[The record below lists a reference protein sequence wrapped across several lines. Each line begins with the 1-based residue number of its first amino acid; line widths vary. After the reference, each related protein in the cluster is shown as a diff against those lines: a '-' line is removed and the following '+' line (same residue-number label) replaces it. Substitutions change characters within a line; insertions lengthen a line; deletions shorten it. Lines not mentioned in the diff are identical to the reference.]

1 MKISASVY
9 SSKSQSL
16 PEIIKDL
23 DVHGADL
30 FHIDCNDDL
39 SVFDDIAEIKQL
51 SKTPVDLH
59 IISSEPEKFF
69 TKIEDLNVDYV
80 TFQFENLQDE
90 LIIPDNISAKLGLA
104 ITSNTDI
111 SVFEHYAEKFD
122 FILFM
127 TTTPGQS
134 GGVFDKSNF
143 KRIRQFRQQF
153 PDKKIHVDG
162 GVNGEVSFI
171 LRNMGVYASVSGS
184 YLMTSESMGAAM
196 LNLKTHEVDSHFQV
210 KDFMREADELPLLK
224 LKDRNVIAILRSIE
238 DYDVGFTILI
248 DENGK
253 LDGIVTNAD
262 VRKGLLK
269 HTDNLNNVSVE
280 DITNTHPVT
289 ANENFSVME
298 LLRFIKQ
305 QSFAISYLPVVD
317 DTNKVTGAVTF
328 FNLIKGE
335 L

>member
-9 SSKSQSL
+9 SSKNQSL

-39 SVFDDIAEIKQL
+39 GVFEDIAEIKQL
-51 SKTPVDLH
+51 SKTPIDLH
-59 IISSEPEKFF
+59 IISSEPEKYFS
-69 TKIEDLNVDYV
+69 KAAELNVDYV
-80 TFQFENLQDE
+80 TFQYENLTE
-90 LIIPDNISAKLGLA
+90 KLTVPDNITAKLGLA
-104 ITSNTDI
+104 ITSETDI
-111 SVFEHYAEKFD
+111 SAFDDYAEKFD

-134 GGVFDKSNF
+134 GGVFDKLNF
-143 KRIRQFRQQF
+143 KKIRQFRQKF
-153 PDKKIHVDG
+153 PGKNIHVDG

-171 LRNMGVYASVSGS
+171 LRNMGVYSSVSGS
-184 YLMTSESMGAAM
+184 YLMNSESMGAAM

-210 KDFMREADELPLLK
+210 KDFMRTAEELPLLK
-224 LKDRNVIAILRSIE
+224 LKDRSVTGILQSID

-280 DITNTHPVT
+280 DITNTNPVT

>member
-51 SKTPVDLH
+51 SNTPVDLH
-59 IISSEPEKFF
+59 IISSEPEKYF
-69 TKIEDLNVDYV
+69 TKIAEHNVDYV
-80 TFQFENLQDE
+80 TFQYENLKGKLSLPQE
-90 LIIPDNISAKLGLA
+90 ISSKLGLA
-104 ITSNTDI
+104 ITTNTDI
-111 SVFEHYAEKFD
+111 SAFDDYADDFD

-127 TTTPGQS
+127 TTVPGQS

-143 KRIRQFRQQF
+143 KKIREFRQRF
-153 PDKKIHVDG
+153 PDKNIHVDG

-171 LRNMGVYASVSGS
+171 LRNMGVYSSVSGS
-184 YLMTSESMGAAM
+184 YLMNSESMGAAM

-210 KDFMREADELPLLK
+210 KDFMRTVEELPLLK
-224 LKDRNVIAILRSIE
+224 LNDRSFTGILQSIE
-238 DYDVGFTILI
+238 DFDVGFTILI
-248 DENGK
+248 DDDGK

-269 HTDNLNNVSVE
+269 HTDNLNNVSVS
-280 DITNTHPVT
+280 DITNTNPVK

>member
-9 SSKSQSL
+9 SSKCQSL

-23 DVHGADL
+23 DMHGADL

-59 IISSEPEKFF
+59 IISAEPEKFF
-69 TKIEDLNVDYV
+69 SKIEELNVDYV
-80 TFQFENLQDE
+80 TFQHENLKQK
-90 LIIPDNISAKLGLA
+90 LIVPASISAKLGLA
-104 ITSNTDI
+104 ITSETDI
-111 SVFEHYAEKFD
+111 SVFSDYAEQFS

-134 GGVFDKSNF
+134 GGVFDKRNF
-143 KRIRQFRQQF
+143 KKIRQFRQQF

-171 LRNMGVYASVSGS
+171 LRNMGVYSSVSGS
-184 YLMTSESMGAAM
+184 YLMNSESMGAAM

-210 KDFMREADELPLLK
+210 KDFMRSVEELPLLK
-224 LKDRNVIAILRSIE
+224 LKDRSVNAILQSIE

-248 DENGK
+248 DSDDK
-253 LDGIVTNAD
+253 LEGIVTNAD

-269 HTDNLNNVSVE
+269 HIDNLNAVSVE

-328 FNLIKGE
+328 FNLVKGE

>member
-30 FHIDCNDDL
+30 FHIDCNDDMG
-39 SVFDDIAEIKQL
+39 VFADIAEIKQL

-59 IISSEPEKFF
+59 IISSKPEKFF
-69 TKIEDLNVDYV
+69 SKVEELNVDYV
-80 TFQFENLQDE
+80 TFQYENLKAE
-90 LIIPDNISAKLGLA
+90 LTVPETISAKLGLA
-104 ITSNTDI
+104 IMSDTDI
-111 SVFEHYAEKFD
+111 SVFEPYADKFD

-134 GGVFDKSNF
+134 GGVFDKTNF
-143 KRIRQFRQQF
+143 KKIRQFRQQF
-153 PDKKIHVDG
+153 PNKKIHVDG

-171 LRNMGVYASVSGS
+171 LRNMGVYSSVSGS

-210 KDFMREADELPLLK
+210 KDFMRTVDELPLLK
-224 LKDRNVIAILRSIE
+224 LEDRSVTRILQSIE

-269 HTDNLNNVSVE
+269 HTDNLNDVSVV
-280 DITNTHPVT
+280 DITNTNPVK
-289 ANENFSVME
+289 ANENFNVME

>member
-16 PEIIKDL
+16 PEIVNDL

-39 SVFDDIAEIKQL
+39 SVFDDIAVIKEL

-59 IISSEPEKFF
+59 IISAEPEKFF
-69 TKIEDLNVDYV
+69 TQIEELNVDYV
-80 TFQFENLQDE
+80 TFQYENLKGE
-90 LIIPDNISAKLGLA
+90 LTLPESITAKLGLA
-104 ITSNTDI
+104 IMSNTDI
-111 SVFEHYAEKFD
+111 SVFEAYADKFD

-134 GGVFDKSNF
+134 GGVFDKTNF
-143 KRIRQFRQQF
+143 KKIRQFRQKF
-153 PDKKIHVDG
+153 PNKKIHVDG

-210 KDFMREADELPLLK
+210 KDFMRTADELPLLK
-224 LKDRNVIAILRSIE
+224 FKDRSVNTILQSIE
-238 DYDVGFTILI
+238 DFDVGFTILI

-269 HTDNLNNVSVE
+269 HIDNLNDVTVE
-280 DITNTHPVT
+280 DITNTAPVK

-317 DTNKVTGAVTF
+317 NTNKVTGAVTF

>member
-9 SSKSQSL
+9 SSKNQSL
-16 PEIIKDL
+16 PEVISDL
-23 DVHGADL
+23 DIHGADL

-39 SVFDDIAEIKQL
+39 SVFEDIAEIKQL
-51 SKTPVDLH
+51 SKTPIDLH

-69 TKIEDLNVDYV
+69 AQIEKNKVDYV
-80 TFQFENLQDE
+80 TFQYENLKE
-90 LIIPDNISAKLGLA
+90 TLTIPQNISSKLGLA
-104 ITSNTDI
+104 ITTNTDI
-111 SVFEHYAEKFD
+111 SAFEEYAEKFD
-122 FILFM
+122 FVLFM

-134 GGVFDKSNF
+134 GGVFDKANF
-143 KRIRQFRQQF
+143 KKIREFRQRF
-153 PDKKIHVDG
+153 PTKNIHVDG

-171 LRNMGVYASVSGS
+171 LRNMGVYSSVSGS
-184 YLMTSESMGAAM
+184 YLMNSESMGAAM

-210 KDFMREADELPLLK
+210 KDFMRTVDELPLLK
-224 LKDRNVIAILRSIE
+224 LKDRSVTDILQSIE

-248 DENGK
+248 DDDGK

-269 HTDNLNNVSVE
+269 HTDNLNDVSVA
-280 DITNTHPVT
+280 DITNTNPVK

-298 LLRFIKQ
+298 LLKFIKQ
-305 QSFAISYLPVVD
+305 QRFAISYLPVVD

>member
-9 SSKSQSL
+9 SSKRQSL

-23 DVHGADL
+23 DIHGADL

-59 IISSEPEKFF
+59 IISSKPEKFYS
-69 TKIEDLNVDYV
+69 KAAELNVDYV
-80 TFQFENLQDE
+80 TFQYENLE
-90 LIIPDNISAKLGLA
+90 EKLSIPSDITAKLGLA
-104 ITSNTDI
+104 ITSETDI
-111 SVFEHYAEKFD
+111 SVFEDYEEQFD

-143 KRIRQFRQQF
+143 KKIHEFRKQF
-153 PDKKIHVDG
+153 PGKNIHVDG

-184 YLMTSESMGAAM
+184 YLMNSESMGAAM

-210 KDFMREADELPLLK
+210 KDFMRTADELPLLK
-224 LKDRNVIAILRSIE
+224 VKERTVTGILQSIE

-248 DENGK
+248 DEDGK

-269 HTDNLNNVSVE
+269 HTDNLNNVSVA
-280 DITNTHPVT
+280 DITNPNPVR

-317 DTNKVTGAVTF
+317 DNNKVTGAVTF

>member
-23 DVHGADL
+23 DIHGADL

-59 IISSEPEKFF
+59 IISSQPEKFYS
-69 TKIEDLNVDYV
+69 KAAELNVDYI
-80 TFQFENLQDE
+80 TFQYENLE
-90 LIIPDNISAKLGLA
+90 EKLSIPSDITAKLGLA
-104 ITSNTDI
+104 ITSETDI
-111 SVFEHYAEKFD
+111 SVFEDYAEQFD

-143 KRIRQFRQQF
+143 KKIHEFRKQF
-153 PDKKIHVDG
+153 PDKNIHVDG

-171 LRNMGVYASVSGS
+171 LRNLGVYASVSGS
-184 YLMTSESMGAAM
+184 YLMNSESMGAAM

-210 KDFMREADELPLLK
+210 KDFMRTADELPLLK
-224 LKDRNVIAILRSIE
+224 VKERTVTGILQSIE

-248 DENGK
+248 DEDGK

-269 HTDNLNNVSVE
+269 HTDNLNNVSVA
-280 DITNTHPVT
+280 DITNSNPVR

-317 DTNKVTGAVTF
+317 DNNKVTGAVTF

>member
-23 DVHGADL
+23 DVYGADL

-51 SKTPVDLH
+51 SNTPVDLH
-59 IISSEPEKFF
+59 IISSEPEKYF
-69 TKIEDLNVDYV
+69 TKIAEHNVDYV
-80 TFQFENLQDE
+80 TFQYENLKGKLSLPQE
-90 LIIPDNISAKLGLA
+90 ISSKLGLA
-104 ITSNTDI
+104 ITTDTDI
-111 SVFEHYAEKFD
+111 SAFDDYADDFD

-127 TTTPGQS
+127 TTIPGQS

-143 KRIRQFRQQF
+143 KKIREFRQRF
-153 PDKKIHVDG
+153 PDKNIHVDG

-171 LRNMGVYASVSGS
+171 LRNMGVYSSVSGS
-184 YLMTSESMGAAM
+184 YLMNSESMGAAM

-210 KDFMREADELPLLK
+210 KDFMRTADELPLLK
-224 LKDRNVIAILRSIE
+224 LKDRSVTGILQSIE

-248 DENGK
+248 DDDGK

-269 HTDNLNNVSVE
+269 HTDNLNNVSVA
-280 DITNTHPVT
+280 DITNTNPVK

-298 LLRFIKQ
+298 LLKFIKQ
-305 QSFAISYLPVVD
+305 QRFAISYLPVVD

>member
-16 PEIIKDL
+16 PEIINDL

-59 IISSEPEKFF
+59 IISSEPEKYFA
-69 TKIEDLNVDYV
+69 KAADLKVDYV
-80 TFQFENLQDE
+80 TFQYENLKE
-90 LIIPDNISAKLGLA
+90 KLTVPKNITAKLGLA
-104 ITSNTDI
+104 ITSETDI
-111 SVFEHYAEKFD
+111 SVFDDYAEQFD

-127 TTTPGQS
+127 TTVPGQS

-143 KRIRQFRQQF
+143 KKIRQFRQQF
-153 PDKKIHVDG
+153 PGKNIHVDG

-171 LRNMGVYASVSGS
+171 LRNMGVYSSVSGS
-184 YLMTSESMGAAM
+184 YLMNSESMGAAM

-210 KDFMREADELPLLK
+210 KDFMRTADELPLLK
-224 LKDRNVIAILRSIE
+224 EKDRSVSGILQSIE

-248 DENGK
+248 DEDGK

-269 HTDNLNNVSVE
+269 HTDDLNNVSVA
-280 DITNTHPVT
+280 DITNTNPVK

-305 QSFAISYLPVVD
+305 QRFAISYLPVVD
-317 DTNKVTGAVTF
+317 DSNKVTGAVTF

>member
-39 SVFDDIAEIKQL
+39 GVFDDIAEIKQL
-51 SKTPVDLH
+51 SKTPIDLH
-59 IISSEPEKFF
+59 IISSEPEKYF
-69 TKIEDLNVDYV
+69 TKSAELNVDYI
-80 TFQFENLQDE
+80 TFQYENLKEKLTVPND
-90 LIIPDNISAKLGLA
+90 ITAKLGLA
-104 ITSNTDI
+104 ITSETDI
-111 SVFEHYAEKFD
+111 SVFEDYAEKFD

-143 KRIRQFRQQF
+143 KKIRQFRQRF
-153 PDKKIHVDG
+153 PDKNIHVDG

-171 LRNMGVYASVSGS
+171 LRNMGVYSSVSGS
-184 YLMTSESMGAAM
+184 YLMNSESMGAAM

-210 KDFMREADELPLLK
+210 KDFMRTADELPLLK
-224 LKDRNVIAILRSIE
+224 LKDRSVNGILQSIE

-269 HTDNLNNVSVE
+269 HRDNLNNVSVE
-280 DITNTHPVT
+280 DITNTNPVT

-317 DTNKVTGAVTF
+317 ETNKVTGAVTF

>member
-16 PEIIKDL
+16 PEIINDL
-23 DVHGADL
+23 DVHGADF

-59 IISSEPEKFF
+59 IISSEPEKYFA
-69 TKIEDLNVDYV
+69 KAAELNVDYV
-80 TFQFENLQDE
+80 TFQYENLKE
-90 LIIPDNISAKLGLA
+90 KLTVPNSITAKLGLA
-104 ITSNTDI
+104 ITSDTDI
-111 SVFEHYAEKFD
+111 SVFEPYADKFD

-134 GGVFDKSNF
+134 GGEFDKSNF
-143 KRIRQFRQQF
+143 KKIRQFRQEF
-153 PDKKIHVDG
+153 PGKNIHVDG

-171 LRNMGVYASVSGS
+171 LRNMGVYSSVSGS

-210 KDFMREADELPLLK
+210 KDFMRTAEELPLLK
-224 LKDRNVIAILRSIE
+224 LKDRSVMGILQSIE

-269 HTDNLNNVSVE
+269 HTDNLNNVSVA
-280 DITNTHPVT
+280 DITNTVPVK
-289 ANENFSVME
+289 ANENFSVKE
-298 LLRFIKQ
+298 LLSFIKQ

>member
-16 PEIIKDL
+16 PEIVNDL
-23 DVHGADL
+23 DMHGADF

-39 SVFDDIAEIKQL
+39 GVFADIATIKQL

-59 IISSEPEKFF
+59 IISSEPEKFYPQV
-69 TKIEDLNVDYV
+69 KELKVEYV
-80 TFQFENLQDE
+80 TFQYENLESKLTVPGD
-90 LIIPDNISAKLGLA
+90 ISAKLGLA
-104 ITSNTDI
+104 IMSDTDI
-111 SVFEHYAEKFD
+111 SVFADYADQFD

-134 GGVFDKSNF
+134 GGTFDKRNF
-143 KRIRQFRQQF
+143 KKIRQFRQQY
-153 PDKKIHVDG
+153 PDKRIHVDG

-184 YLMTSESMGAAM
+184 YLMNSESIGAAM

-210 KDFMREADELPLLK
+210 KDFMREADEIPLLK
-224 LKDRNVIAILRSIE
+224 QKDRSFINILKSIE

-248 DENGK
+248 DDDGK

-269 HTDNLNNVSVE
+269 HIDDLNAVTVA
-280 DITNTHPVT
+280 DITNTNPVK

-298 LLRFIKQ
+298 LLKFIKQ

>member
-224 LKDRNVIAILRSIE
+224 LKARNVIAILRSIE

>member
-16 PEIIKDL
+16 SEIIKDL
-23 DVHGADL
+23 DMYGADF

-39 SVFDDIAEIKQL
+39 SVFDDIAEIKRL
-51 SKTPVDLH
+51 SKTPIDLH
-59 IISSEPEKFF
+59 IISAEPEKFF
-69 TKIEDLNVDYV
+69 AKVAAAKVDYL
-80 TFQFENLQDE
+80 TFQYENLQGP
-90 LIIPDNISAKLGLA
+90 LTIPDTISAKLGLA
-104 ITSNTDI
+104 ITSATDI
-111 SVFEHYAEKFD
+111 SVFADYAQQFD

-127 TTTPGQS
+127 TTTPGES
-134 GGVFDKSNF
+134 GGVFDKRNF
-143 KRIRQFRQQF
+143 KKIREFRRMY
-153 PDKKIHVDG
+153 PGKNIHVDG

-171 LRNMGVYASVSGS
+171 LRNMGVYSSVSGS
-184 YLMTSESMGAAM
+184 YLMNSESMGAAM

-210 KDFMREADELPLLK
+210 KDFMRTANELPLLK
-224 LKDRNVIAILRSIE
+224 LKDRSVTGILQSIE

-248 DENGK
+248 DDAGK

-269 HTDNLNNVSVE
+269 HTDNLNNVSVA
-280 DITNTHPVT
+280 DITNTHPLV

-298 LLRFIKQ
+298 LLRLIKQ

>member
-23 DVHGADL
+23 DVHGADF

-39 SVFDDIAEIKQL
+39 SVFDDIAEIKKL

-59 IISSEPEKFF
+59 IISSEPEKYF
-69 TKIEDLNVDYV
+69 TKTAELNVDYV
-80 TFQFENLQDE
+80 TFQYENLKE
-90 LIIPDNISAKLGLA
+90 KLIIPESITAKLGLA
-104 ITSNTDI
+104 ITSETDI
-111 SVFEHYAEKFD
+111 SVFEEYSEKFD

-134 GGVFDKSNF
+134 GGEFDKSNF
-143 KRIRQFRQQF
+143 KKIRQFRQKY
-153 PDKKIHVDG
+153 PNKKIHVDG

-171 LRNMGVYASVSGS
+171 LRNMGVYSSVSGS

-210 KDFMREADELPLLK
+210 KDFMRTAEELPLLK
-224 LKDRNVIAILRSIE
+224 LEDRSVVGILQSIE
-238 DYDVGFTILI
+238 DYDVGFTILV
-248 DENGK
+248 DDNGK

-269 HTDNLNNVSVE
+269 HAANLNDVSVA
-280 DITNTHPVT
+280 DITNINPVT
-289 ANENFSVME
+289 ANENFSVKE
-298 LLRFIKQ
+298 LLSFIKQ

-317 DTNKVTGAVTF
+317 GTNKVTGAVTF

>member
-16 PEIIKDL
+16 PEIINDL

-39 SVFDDIAEIKQL
+39 NVFDDIAEIKQL

-59 IISSEPEKFF
+59 IISSEPEKFYS
-69 TKIEDLNVDYV
+69 KAAELNVDYV
-80 TFQFENLQDE
+80 TFQYENLKE
-90 LIIPDNISAKLGLA
+90 KLSIPSNITAKLGLA
-104 ITSNTDI
+104 ITSETDI
-111 SVFEHYAEKFD
+111 SVFDEYAEKFD

-143 KRIRQFRQQF
+143 KKIRQFRQQF
-153 PDKKIHVDG
+153 PDKNIHVDG

-184 YLMTSESMGAAM
+184 YLMNSDSMGAAM

-210 KDFMREADELPLLK
+210 KDFMRTADELPLLK
-224 LKDRNVIAILRSIE
+224 EKDRNVMGILQSIE

-248 DENGK
+248 DDNGK
-253 LDGIVTNAD
+253 LEGIVTNAD

-269 HTDNLNNVSVE
+269 HTDNLNNVSVA
-280 DITNTHPVT
+280 DITNTNPVT

-305 QSFAISYLPVVD
+305 QKFAISYLPVVD

>member
-59 IISSEPEKFF
+59 IISSEPEKYF
-69 TKIEDLNVDYV
+69 TKIVEHNVDYV
-80 TFQFENLQDE
+80 TFQYENLKGKLSLPQD
-90 LIIPDNISAKLGLA
+90 ISSKLGLA
-104 ITSNTDI
+104 ITTNTDI
-111 SVFEHYAEKFD
+111 SAFDEYAEDFD

-127 TTTPGQS
+127 TTIPGQS

-143 KRIRQFRQQF
+143 KKIREFRQRF
-153 PDKKIHVDG
+153 PDKNIHVDG

-171 LRNMGVYASVSGS
+171 LRNMGVYSSVSGS
-184 YLMTSESMGAAM
+184 YLMNSESMGAAM

-210 KDFMREADELPLLK
+210 KDFMRTVDELPLLK
-224 LKDRNVIAILRSIE
+224 LKDRSVTGILQSIE
-238 DYDVGFTILI
+238 DFDVGFTILI
-248 DENGK
+248 DDDGK

-269 HTDNLNNVSVE
+269 HTDNLNNVSVA
-280 DITNTHPVT
+280 DITNTNPVK
-289 ANENFSVME
+289 ANENFNVME

>member
-9 SSKSQSL
+9 SSKNRSL
-16 PEIIKDL
+16 PEVISDL
-23 DVHGADL
+23 DIHGADL

-39 SVFDDIAEIKQL
+39 SVFEDIAEIKQL
-51 SKTPVDLH
+51 SKTPIDLH

-69 TKIEDLNVDYV
+69 AQIEKNKVDYV
-80 TFQFENLQDE
+80 TFQYENLKE
-90 LIIPDNISAKLGLA
+90 TLTIPQNISSKLGLA
-104 ITSNTDI
+104 ITTNTDI
-111 SVFEHYAEKFD
+111 SAFEEYAEKFD
-122 FILFM
+122 FVLFM

-134 GGVFDKSNF
+134 GGVFDKANF
-143 KRIRQFRQQF
+143 KKIREFRQRF
-153 PDKKIHVDG
+153 PTKNIHVDG

-171 LRNMGVYASVSGS
+171 LRNMGVYSSVSGS
-184 YLMTSESMGAAM
+184 YLMNSESMGAAM

-210 KDFMREADELPLLK
+210 KDFMRTVDELPLLK
-224 LKDRNVIAILRSIE
+224 LKDRSVTDILQSIE

-248 DENGK
+248 DDDGK

-269 HTDNLNNVSVE
+269 HTDNLNDVSVA
-280 DITNTHPVT
+280 DITNTNPVK

-298 LLRFIKQ
+298 LLKFIKQ
-305 QSFAISYLPVVD
+305 QRFAISYLPVVD

>member
-16 PEIIKDL
+16 PEIINDL

-39 SVFDDIAEIKQL
+39 NVFDDIAEIKQL

-59 IISSEPEKFF
+59 IISSEPEKFYS
-69 TKIEDLNVDYV
+69 KAAELNVDYV
-80 TFQFENLQDE
+80 TFQYENLE
-90 LIIPDNISAKLGLA
+90 EKLSIPSNITAKLGLA
-104 ITSNTDI
+104 ITSETDI
-111 SVFEHYAEKFD
+111 SVFTEYAEKFD

-143 KRIRQFRQQF
+143 RKIRQFRQQF
-153 PDKKIHVDG
+153 PDKNIHVDG

-184 YLMTSESMGAAM
+184 YLMNSDSMGAAM
-196 LNLKTHEVDSHFQV
+196 LNLKAHEVDSHFQV
-210 KDFMREADELPLLK
+210 KDFMRTTDELPLLK
-224 LKDRNVIAILRSIE
+224 VKDRNVTAILQSIE

-248 DENGK
+248 DDNGK
-253 LDGIVTNAD
+253 LEGIVTNAD

-269 HTDNLNNVSVE
+269 HTDDLNNVSVA
-280 DITNTHPVT
+280 DITNTSPVT

-305 QSFAISYLPVVD
+305 QKFAISYLPVVD

>member
-23 DVHGADL
+23 DVHGADF

-51 SKTPVDLH
+51 SNTPVDLH
-59 IISSEPEKFF
+59 IISKEPEKFYK
-69 TKIEDLNVDYV
+69 KIKENKVDYV
-80 TFQFENLQDE
+80 TFQYENLKDI
-90 LIIPDNISAKLGLA
+90 LTIPDGVSAKLGLA
-104 ITSNTDI
+104 ITSDTDI
-111 SVFEHYAEKFD
+111 SVFESYAEKFD

-134 GGVFDKSNF
+134 GGVFDKTNF
-143 KRIRQFRQQF
+143 KKIRQFRQQF

-184 YLMTSESMGAAM
+184 YLMNSESMGAAM

-210 KDFMREADELPLLK
+210 KDFMRTVDELPLLK
-224 LKDRNVIAILRSIE
+224 FKDRSVVGILQSIE

-248 DENGK
+248 DEKGK

-269 HTDNLNNVSVE
+269 HAENLNDVTVE
-280 DITNTHPVT
+280 DITNNNPVK

>member
-16 PEIIKDL
+16 PDIINDL

-39 SVFDDIAEIKQL
+39 GVFDDIAEIKQL
-51 SKTPVDLH
+51 SKTPIDLH
-59 IISSEPEKFF
+59 IISSEPEKYF
-69 TKIEDLNVDYV
+69 TKSAELNVDYI
-80 TFQFENLQDE
+80 TFQYENLKE
-90 LIIPDNISAKLGLA
+90 KLTIPNDITAKLGLA
-104 ITSNTDI
+104 ITSETDI
-111 SVFEHYAEKFD
+111 SVFEDYAEKFD

-143 KRIRQFRQQF
+143 KKIRQFRQRF
-153 PDKKIHVDG
+153 PDKNIHVDG

-171 LRNMGVYASVSGS
+171 LRNMGVYSSVSGS
-184 YLMTSESMGAAM
+184 YLMNSESMGAAM

-210 KDFMREADELPLLK
+210 KDFMRTADELPLLK
-224 LKDRNVIAILRSIE
+224 LKDRSVNVILQSIE

-280 DITNTHPVT
+280 DITNANPVT

>member
-39 SVFDDIAEIKQL
+39 AVFNDIAEIKKL

-69 TKIEDLNVDYV
+69 TKIEEQKVDFV
-80 TFQFENLQDE
+80 TFQYENLQE
-90 LIIPDNISAKLGLA
+90 KLSVPDDISAKLGLA
-104 ITSNTDI
+104 ITSDTDI
-111 SVFEHYAEKFD
+111 SVFADFAEKFH

-143 KRIRQFRQQF
+143 KKIRQFRQQY
-153 PDKKIHVDG
+153 PNKKIHVDG

-184 YLMTSESMGAAM
+184 YLMNSESMGAAM

-210 KDFMREADELPLLK
+210 KDFMRTVDELPLLK
-224 LKDRNVIAILRSIE
+224 LKDRSVTGILQSIE

-248 DENGK
+248 DDNGK

-269 HTDNLNNVSVE
+269 HIDNLNNVSVE

>member
-9 SSKSQSL
+9 SSTSQSL
-16 PEIIKDL
+16 PEIIRDL

-30 FHIDCNDDL
+30 FHIDCNDDIR
-39 SVFDDIAEIKQL
+39 VFDDIAEIKKL
-51 SKTPVDLH
+51 SKTPIDLH
-59 IISSEPEKFF
+59 IISADPEKYFAKAAELDVDYLTF
-69 TKIEDLNVDYV
+69 QYENLKTRLNV
-80 TFQFENLQDE
+80 
-90 LIIPDNISAKLGLA
+90 PDNIKAKLGLA
-104 ITSNTDI
+104 ITSATDI
-111 SVFEHYAEKFD
+111 SVFADYAGQFD

-134 GGVFDKSNF
+134 GGVFDKANF
-143 KRIRQFRQQF
+143 KKIHEFRQRF
-153 PDKKIHVDG
+153 PNKNIHVDG

-171 LRNMGVYASVSGS
+171 LRNMGVYSSVSGS
-184 YLMTSESMGAAM
+184 YLMNSESMGAAM

-210 KDFMREADELPLLK
+210 KDFMRTVDELPLLK
-224 LKDRNVIAILRSIE
+224 KKDRSVTGILRSIE
-238 DYDVGFTILI
+238 EYDVGFTILI
-248 DENGK
+248 DDDGK
-253 LDGIVTNAD
+253 LEGIVTNAD

-269 HTDNLNNVSVE
+269 HTDDLNKVSVA
-280 DITNTHPVT
+280 DITNANPVK

>member
-80 TFQFENLQDE
+80 TFQFENLKDE

-224 LKDRNVIAILRSIE
+224 LKDRNVIAILQSIE

-248 DENGK
+248 DEDGK

>member
-16 PEIIKDL
+16 PEIVKDL
-23 DVHGADL
+23 DMHGADL

-39 SVFDDIAEIKQL
+39 GVFNDIAEIKLL
-51 SKTPVDLH
+51 SKTPIDLH
-59 IISSEPEKFF
+59 IISSEPEKYFA
-69 TKIEDLNVDYV
+69 KIEELNINYV
-80 TFQFENLQDE
+80 TFQYENLKSE
-90 LIIPDNISAKLGLA
+90 LSVPETISAKLGLA
-104 ITSNTDI
+104 IMSDTDI
-111 SVFEHYAEKFD
+111 SVFEPYAKQFD

-143 KRIRQFRQQF
+143 KKIRQFRQKF
-153 PDKKIHVDG
+153 PDKNIHVDG

-210 KDFMREADELPLLK
+210 KDFMRTADELPLLK
-224 LKDRNVIAILRSIE
+224 LKDRSVNAILQSIE

-248 DENGK
+248 DDNGK

-269 HTDNLNNVSVE
+269 HTDNLNDVSVE
-280 DITNTHPVT
+280 DITNTNPVK

-298 LLRFIKQ
+298 LLKFIKQ
-305 QSFAISYLPVVD
+305 QRFAISYLPVVD

>member
-23 DVHGADL
+23 DTYGADL

-51 SKTPVDLH
+51 STTPVDLH

-69 TKIEDLNVDYV
+69 SKIEALNIDYV
-80 TFQFENLQDE
+80 TFQYESLKGK
-90 LIIPDNISAKLGLA
+90 LTIPASISAKLGLA
-104 ITSNTDI
+104 ITSETDI
-111 SVFEHYAEKFD
+111 SAFADYAAQFD

-134 GGVFDKSNF
+134 GGVFDKRTF
-143 KRIRQFRQQF
+143 KKIRQFRQQF
-153 PDKKIHVDG
+153 PDKNIHVDG

-184 YLMTSESMGAAM
+184 YLMNSESMGAAM

-210 KDFMREADELPLLK
+210 KDFMREADELSLLK
-224 LKDRNVIAILRSIE
+224 SRDRSVNSILQSIE
-238 DYDVGFTILI
+238 DDDVGFTILI
-248 DENGK
+248 DDNGK
-253 LDGIVTNAD
+253 LEGIVTNAD

-269 HTDNLNNVSVE
+269 HTDNLNDVSVA
-280 DITNTHPVT
+280 DITNTNPVT

-305 QSFAISYLPVVD
+305 QRFAISYLPVVD

>member
-16 PEIIKDL
+16 PEIVKDL
-23 DVHGADL
+23 DVHGADM

-39 SVFDDIAEIKQL
+39 GVFDDIAEIKKL

-69 TKIEDLNVDYV
+69 SKIEELNVDFV
-80 TFQFENLQDE
+80 TFQYENLKE
-90 LIIPDNISAKLGLA
+90 PLSVPKSIRARLGLA
-104 ITSNTDI
+104 IMSETDNK
-111 SVFEHYAEKFD
+111 VFEPYANQFD

-127 TTTPGQS
+127 TTTPGKS
-134 GGVFDKSNF
+134 GGVFDKTNF
-143 KRIRQFRQQF
+143 KKIRQFRQQY
-153 PDKKIHVDG
+153 PDKRIHVDG

-210 KDFMREADELPLLK
+210 KDFMRSADEIPLLK
-224 LKDRNVIAILRSIE
+224 KQDRSFTSILQSIE
-238 DYDVGFTILI
+238 DYDLGFTILI
-248 DENGK
+248 DDDGK

-269 HTDNLNNVSVE
+269 HTSNLNDVTVE
-280 DITNTHPVT
+280 DITNTNPVK

-298 LLRFIKQ
+298 LLRYIKQ

>member
-9 SSKSQSL
+9 SSTSQSL
-16 PEIIKDL
+16 PEVIKDL
-23 DVHGADL
+23 DMHGADL
-30 FHIDCNDDL
+30 FHIDCNDDI
-39 SVFDDIAEIKQL
+39 SVFDDIAEIKKL
-51 SKTPVDLH
+51 SETPIDLH
-59 IISSEPEKFF
+59 IISAEPEKYFD
-69 TKIEDLNVDYV
+69 KAAELNVDYL
-80 TFQFENLQDE
+80 TFQYENLKTK
-90 LIIPDNISAKLGLA
+90 LNVPANVKAKLGLA
-104 ITSNTDI
+104 ITSATDI
-111 SVFEHYAEKFD
+111 SVFADYAEQFD

-143 KRIRQFRQQF
+143 KKIHAFRQQF
-153 PDKKIHVDG
+153 PDKNIHVDG

-171 LRNMGVYASVSGS
+171 LRNMGVYSSVSGS
-184 YLMTSESMGAAM
+184 YLMNSESMGAAM

-210 KDFMREADELPLLK
+210 KDFMRTADELPLLK
-224 LKDRNVIAILRSIE
+224 TKDRSVTGILRSIE
-238 DYDVGFTILI
+238 EYDVGFTILI
-248 DENGK
+248 DDDGK
-253 LDGIVTNAD
+253 LEGIVTNAD

-269 HTDNLNNVSVE
+269 HTDDLNKVSVA
-280 DITNTHPVT
+280 DITNTNPVK
-289 ANENFSVME
+289 ANENFSVVE

>member
-39 SVFDDIAEIKQL
+39 SVFADIAEIKQL
-51 SKTPVDLH
+51 SKTPIDLH
-59 IISSEPEKFF
+59 IISAEPEKFF
-69 TKIEDLNVDYV
+69 EQIASNQVDYV
-80 TFQFENLQDE
+80 TFQYENLKNE
-90 LIIPDNISAKLGLA
+90 LSIPNTISAKLGLA
-104 ITSNTDI
+104 VMSDTDI
-111 SVFEHYAEKFD
+111 SVFETYADKFD

-134 GGVFDKSNF
+134 GGVFDKINF
-143 KRIRQFRQQF
+143 KKIRQFRQKY
-153 PDKKIHVDG
+153 PDKRIHVDG

-184 YLMTSESMGAAM
+184 YLMNSESMGAAM

-210 KDFMREADELPLLK
+210 KDFMRTTDELPLLK
-224 LKDRNVIAILRSIE
+224 LKDRSVSGILQSIE

-248 DENGK
+248 DDNGK

-269 HTDNLNNVSVE
+269 HTDDLNAVSVE
-280 DITNTHPVT
+280 DITNTNPVK

-317 DTNKVTGAVTF
+317 DNNKVTGAVTF

>member
-69 TKIEDLNVDYV
+69 TKIEDLNVNYV
-80 TFQFENLQDE
+80 TFQFENLKDE

-224 LKDRNVIAILRSIE
+224 LKDRNVITILQSIE

-317 DTNKVTGAVTF
+317 DENKVTGAVTF

>member
-16 PEIIKDL
+16 PEIIRDL
-23 DVHGADL
+23 DVHGADF

-59 IISSEPEKFF
+59 IISAEPEKFY
-69 TKIEDLNVDYV
+69 TKVEELNVDYV
-80 TFQFENLQDE
+80 TFQYENLKDV
-90 LIIPDNISAKLGLA
+90 LTIPKSITAKLGLA
-104 ITSNTDI
+104 IMSDTDI
-111 SVFEHYAEKFD
+111 SVFEQYAEKFD

-143 KRIRQFRQQF
+143 KKIRQFRQRF
-153 PDKKIHVDG
+153 PDKRIHVDG

-171 LRNMGVYASVSGS
+171 LRNMGVYSSVSGS

-210 KDFMREADELPLLK
+210 KDFMRTADELPLLK
-224 LKDRNVIAILRSIE
+224 SEDRSVTIILQSIE
-238 DYDVGFTILI
+238 DYDVGFTILV

-269 HTDNLNNVSVE
+269 HTDNLNNVSVT
-280 DITNTHPVT
+280 DITNSNPVK

>member
-23 DVHGADL
+23 DVYGADL

-39 SVFDDIAEIKQL
+39 SVFADIAEIKRL

-69 TKIEDLNVDYV
+69 AQIESNQVDYV
-80 TFQFENLQDE
+80 TFQYENLKNE
-90 LIIPDNISAKLGLA
+90 LTIPKTISAKLGLA
-104 ITSNTDI
+104 IMSDTDI
-111 SVFEHYAEKFD
+111 SVFETYADKFD

-134 GGVFDKSNF
+134 GGVFDKINF
-143 KRIRQFRQQF
+143 KKIRQFRQQY
-153 PDKKIHVDG
+153 PDKRIHVDG

-184 YLMTSESMGAAM
+184 YLMTHESMGAAM

-210 KDFMREADELPLLK
+210 KDFMRTVDELPLLK
-224 LKDRNVIAILRSIE
+224 LKDRSVTGILQSIE

-248 DENGK
+248 DDNGK

-269 HTDNLNNVSVE
+269 HTDNLNEVSVE
-280 DITNTHPVT
+280 DITNTNPVT

-317 DTNKVTGAVTF
+317 DNNKVTGAVTF